1 MKLIRNTQNIKG
13 RTSYHLIDIEMQYHN
28 IVKLFGEPKI
38 IYDYQEE
45 VQWSIVDKETNTLFY
60 IYTTRMSDYKI
71 GAKTEELA
79 KEFKEEAHRMLQEI
93 KKEE

>member
-1 MKLIRNTQNIKG
+1 
-13 RTSYHLIDIEMQYHN
+13 
-28 IVKLFGEPKI
+28 
-38 IYDYQEE
+38 
-45 VQWSIVDKETNTLFY
+45 
-60 IYTTRMSDYKI
+60 MSDYKI